1 MWWRAERAAASWP
14 PSAAAACWT
23 ELAWCWWGRRSQR
36 GPTGCHLQKQPEGRA
51 FCACRCNSSWFYQNT
66 EISPSEPPFRS
77 TLGSR
82 ALPHPL
88 QIWKISYELHKF
100 QTMGR
105 AMSSELYY
113 LNDLSEGPL
122 CLVKWNTW
130 DAESL
135 VQFQN
140 HGGFKLCEVPKNML
154 CYAVLSRF
162 SHGWLSDP
170 MDYIQPTRLLCP
182 WDSPGNNTGVS
193 CHTLFQGIFRT
204 QGWNPRLLHLLHWQ
218 AGPLPPAPPGKPG
231 NMLLSQDVLPFV
243 VYFVKCAKPGRETL
257 LMFMVFTFFNTA
269 K

>member
-1 MWWRAERAAASWP
+1 MWWHAERAAASWP
-14 PSAAAACWT
+14 PSAAGACWT
-23 ELAWCWWGRRSQR
+23 KLAWCWWGRRSQR
-36 GPTGCHLQKQPEGRA
+36 GPTGSHLQKQPEGRA
-51 FCACRCNSSWFYQNT
+51 FCACGCNSSWFYQNT
-66 EISPSEPPFRS
+66 EISPSEPPCRS

-88 QIWKISYELHKF
+88 QIWKISYKLHKF

-130 DAESL
+130 DPESL

-140 HGGFKLCEVPKNML
+140 HVGFKLCEAPKNML

-170 MDYIQPTRLLCP
+170 MDY
-182 WDSPGNNTGVS
+182 SPRGSSVHGILQARILGWAAIPSSRGSSGPRDGTHVS
-193 CHTLFQGIFRT
+193 YIYCAGRQG
-204 QGWNPRLLHLLHWQ
+204 LYH
-218 AGPLPPAPPGKPG
+218 
-231 NMLLSQDVLPFV
+231 
-243 VYFVKCAKPGRETL
+243 
-257 LMFMVFTFFNTA
+257 
-269 K
+269 